1 MPAVHSAGL
10 LVFRR
15 RPEGPEVFLVHP
27 GGPFWAGK
35 DEHAW
40 SMPKGVFTSDEEPL
54 AAAIREFAEET
65 GLDIDGRFVEFAA
78 RRQPSGKVVHA
89 FAVEAGLDEHAVR
102 SNTFEMEWP
111 RRSGRMQSFPEIDRA
126 AWFSFAEARRKLHK
140 GQVPFV
146 DDLERLLAVAK

>member
-1 MPAVHSAGL
+1 MQAVHSAGL

-27 GGPFWAGK
+27 GGPLWAGK

-40 SMPKGVFTSDEEPL
+40 SMPKGVFAPDEEPL
-54 AAAIREFAEET
+54 AAAIREFTEET
-65 GLDIDGRFVEFAA
+65 GIHIDGCFVALGT
-78 RRQPSGKVVHA
+78 RRQPSGKLVHA
-89 FAVEAGLDEHAVR
+89 FAVKADVNAHAVR

-126 AWFSFAEARRKLHK
+126 AWFSLADARSKLHK
-140 GQVPFV
+140 GQVPFI
-146 DDLERLLAVAK
+146 DDLERLLAEG